1 MVSLKVEAAN
11 ASAHLADPKEEP
23 GVLDTGLLSLHINVC
38 LRARACV
45 YMVYRLAAQRR
56 ALLRNSRIVRDLSLL
71 LAIAFTCGGGFIRT
85 NSDHACP
92 FAVYIYIHVYI
103 MCVCVHIYVSVC
115 VYVHGP
121 LTRVMLQIWMRRR
134 ECCKPAMSQNF
145 SRQTR
150 FWPPRS
156 LARSNLRGKR
166 GREQGTIFGTGGKGG
181 RG

>member
-103 MCVCVHIYVSVC
+103 MCVCTYICKCVC
-115 VYVHGP
+115 ICTWPPDQSHAADLDAAQG
-121 LTRVMLQIWMRRR
+121 MLQTGD
-134 ECCKPAMSQNF
+134 EPEFLEADSF
-145 SRQTR
+145 
-150 FWPPRS
+150 
-156 LARSNLRGKR
+156 LAAPQSGA
-166 GREQGTIFGTGGKGG
+166 Q
-181 RG
+181 